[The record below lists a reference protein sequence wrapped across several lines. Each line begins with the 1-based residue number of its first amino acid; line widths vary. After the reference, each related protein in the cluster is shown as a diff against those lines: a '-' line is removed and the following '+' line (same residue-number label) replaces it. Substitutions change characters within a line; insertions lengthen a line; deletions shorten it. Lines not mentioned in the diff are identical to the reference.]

1 MWTNEETF
9 TKNQV
14 GHITDGSGNTVFYLS
29 TTNSSYSGGGYVYLN
44 STDWEYTNGL
54 LQNAATTNT
63 LSAFNT
69 AGINDIEG
77 VGEIV
82 EPTPTIGDGLY
93 TFSNLTGSGS
103 LYMQWEV
110 WYEYYD
116 PGPGETIH
124 VTISDALAINGNE
137 YNINYSGDGSDWT
150 YAWGSDPNLETHT
163 MPIEL
168 QGTTV
173 TFHWWFDA
181 GAIDYSQYPEGRPAG
196 GGEHSGTVNVYVPS
210 MDDPDYNPYFV
221 VPMPSISD

>member
-1 MWTNEETF
+1 MDFSRVTAMSYGGRSVSSVWL
-9 TKNQV
+9 KGV
-14 GHITDGSGNTVFYLS
+14 KVWPLS
-29 TTNSSYSGGGYVYLN
+29 TQT
-44 STDWEYTNGL
+44 
-54 LQNAATTNT
+54 
-63 LSAFNT
+63 
-69 AGINDIEG
+69 
-77 VGEIV
+77 
-82 EPTPTIGDGLY
+82 EPTPTISDGIY

-116 PGPGETIH
+116 PGSGETIH

-137 YNINYSGDGSDWT
+137 YNINYRGDGSDWT
-150 YAWGSDPNLETHT
+150 YAWGSDPNLETYT

-196 GGEHSGTVNVYVPS
+196 GEHSGTVNVYVPS
-210 MDDPDYNPYFV
+210 MDDPDYNPYFAV
-221 VPMPSISD
+221 QMPSISD